1 MTPMSTHSPK
11 FTAQLLSPH
20 PGDRKALSETGVW
33 TPDKS
38 MPEPE
43 HAIRHL
49 QTRTA
54 IRSGAASGVAL
65 RRISTP
71 SPDPIPHSIPIVP
84 STAQFNDFYR

>member
-38 MPEPE
+38 MPEPQ

-49 QTRTA
+49 QTRTT
-54 IRSGAASGVAL
+54 IRCGAGLAL
-65 RRISTP
+65 P
-71 SPDPIPHSIPIVP
+71 SAAFPRLRQIRYPIQSP
-84 STAQFNDFYR
+84 